1 MLEMTLYQYVAAS
14 VGFPNLGH
22 SPGTLKGELKYSL
35 ISHEQP
41 FLTSTEQG
49 KRADASVVGIR
60 FS

>member
-22 SPGTLKGELKYSL
+22 SPRTLKGELKYSL

-41 FLTSTEQG
+41 FLTSTEQNRG
-49 KRADASVVGIR
+49 NGLMLQ
-60 FS
+60 